1 MAMVA
6 AKQTEADRMV
16 QDPDILFGK
25 PSIRGTR
32 IPVSVVFAY
41 LAETPDLNEL
51 FADYPRLTLDDLK
64 ACFAFA
70 EALIDGVPKADPGSP
85 HSSR

>member
-1 MAMVA
+1 MVA
-6 AKQTEADRMV
+6 AKQTETERIV
-16 QDPDILFGK
+16 RDPDILFGK

-41 LAETPDLNEL
+41 LAETPDFDEL
-51 FADYPRLTLDDLK
+51 FADYPRLTLDDVK

-70 EALIDGVPKADPGSP
+70 EAHVEEVPKATRISTTAP
-85 HSSR
+85 R